1 MKRSKI
7 KVSKKERNNNYI
19 YISIEY
25 YHKRKLT
32 CTLITLSEKGNWCGP
47 ELSAR

>member
-7 KVSKKERNNNYI
+7 KVSKKKGTTTIYI
-19 YISIEY
+19 YIEY